1 MDFWTAWLAFA
12 TRTRRGHTRWRRR
25 HGWRCALHLGLR
37 PKGSGPGGSRGR
49 RSHPWQGVF
58 LGAQHLEIHIL
69 LLAASYCR
77 QDAAIWSM
85 TLRGSRGIDGT
96 HAENNPKR
104 RHDPANLTPRNAQV
118 IDEQESRGSLCMR
131 PTNSHMMT
139 LTDTNI
145 EAIAR
150 RLDAFPRVEVM
161 TVANAILKLRPSIK
175 KMQAKGYSMDRIAAE
190 LAADGL
196 AVSARSLAR
205 NLSVS
210 AANRRRY
217 RTPSVS
223 ASASA

>member
-1 MDFWTAWLAFA
+1 
-12 TRTRRGHTRWRRR
+12 
-25 HGWRCALHLGLR
+25 
-37 PKGSGPGGSRGR
+37 
-49 RSHPWQGVF
+49 
-58 LGAQHLEIHIL
+58 
-69 LLAASYCR
+69 
-77 QDAAIWSM
+77 
-85 TLRGSRGIDGT
+85 
-96 HAENNPKR
+96 
-104 RHDPANLTPRNAQV
+104 
-118 IDEQESRGSLCMR
+118 MR